1 MHSHASDCEAVLA
14 GIWAHRLFGKRC
26 QQTGRDMKRQPDT
39 PPEAL
44 RTAAALEQDA
54 NHCEDCGYHVADRTR
69 AGTRLCRVCRA
80 LGELRVL
87 LDYHRIPEWARMEVA
102 VILQAVYSLV
112 QALVAAAAAEDAE
125 ARRQRMGF

>member
-1 MHSHASDCEAVLA
+1 
-14 GIWAHRLFGKRC
+14 
-26 QQTGRDMKRQPDT
+26 MKRQPDT

-44 RTAAALEQDA
+44 RTAAGLEQDA

-87 LDYHRIPEWARMEVA
+87 LDYHRIPDWARMEVA

-125 ARRQRMGF
+125 ARRQGMGF